1 MPRHR
6 IVTMSVAMNFEP
18 DPVRNDLGTNGN
30 IWPKKSEITL
40 PSPIGNNSPSSRSI
54 CVSTPTCPSTRK
66 MMKTLRPDRA
76 ERDSGLASC
85 CRQAHGV

>member
-30 IWPKKSEITL
+30 IWHKKSEITL
-40 PSPIGNNSPSSRSI
+40 PSPIG
-54 CVSTPTCPSTRK
+54 
-66 MMKTLRPDRA
+66 
-76 ERDSGLASC
+76 
-85 CRQAHGV
+85 Q